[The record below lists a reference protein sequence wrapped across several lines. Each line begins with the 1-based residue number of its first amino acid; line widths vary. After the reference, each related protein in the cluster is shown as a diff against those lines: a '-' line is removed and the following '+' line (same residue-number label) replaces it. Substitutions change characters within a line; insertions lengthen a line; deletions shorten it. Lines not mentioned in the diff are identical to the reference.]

1 MEEQTPKKRVKG
13 RPKGHGYERDLMHK
27 FIGLGWT
34 RCKTSR
40 SESRNRDNLKIDLCY
55 TDPFNVQAKA
65 VESLGPL
72 HNVLAEMPKEEVQFN
87 VVYHKKNRK
96 GTVVAMSEEDFVR
109 MVNMLIAAGSIT
121 PA

>member
-1 MEEQTPKKRVKG
+1 MADEKPKKKVKG
-13 RPKGHGYERDLMHK
+13 RTKGHSYERALKNK
-27 FIGLGWT
+27 FIDWGWT

-40 SESRNRDNLKIDLCY
+40 SESRNRDDQKVDLCF
-55 TDPFNVQAKA
+55 TAPFNIQAKA

-72 HNVLAEMPKEEVQFN
+72 HNVLAEMPIEEGQFN
-87 VVYHKKNRK
+87 VVFHKKNRL

-109 MVNMLIAAGSIT
+109 MVNMLIEAGSIT